1 MLSSTSPAYSL
12 TISHAAPGSYALK
25 VMTIV
30 VVIFFP
36 LVLLYQG
43 WTYYVF
49 RQRLSPGDFRP
60 PALLTRQGL
69 LASQPDGRAGAG
81 RPGTGREGGRGD
93 GLGWRRPS
101 PLPGDAR
108 GAAPALQ

>member
-1 MLSSTSPAYSL
+1 MPAARRLS
-12 TISHAAPGSYALK
+12 IRNAASGSAALK

-30 VVIFFP
+30 VLIFFP

-60 PALLTRQGL
+60 PALLAGQGPRPG
-69 LASQPDGRAGAG
+69 QPNGRV
-81 RPGTGREGGRGD
+81 GTGREG
-93 GLGWRRPS
+93 
-101 PLPGDAR
+101 
-108 GAAPALQ
+108 PAETG